1 MFEEYSKKL
10 EEGKN
15 EDNDDEDDLSSD
27 DEDAKQKKVKGKRT
41 IKRKITNKKK
51 KDNESLN
58 QSYISNYSN
67 DSEILEKNKTKQ
79 KLTEFKSKIKKNN

>member
-1 MFEEYSKKL
+1 LFEEYSKKL

-15 EDNDDEDDLSSD
+15 EDNDNEDDLSSD
-27 DEDAKQKKVKGKRT
+27 DEDAKQKKVKGKRN

-58 QSYISNYSN
+58 QYYIR
-67 DSEILEKNKTKQ
+67 
-79 KLTEFKSKIKKNN
+79 NN